1 MDAIFAYVSHAL
13 ACTLFLCLTFASS
26 FVLLKSAKRSLKQDL
41 WVKSHLASLLSIL
54 CLLPTALTIFAWQT
68 GEIGKG
74 NQDALLFATIVLC
87 LPVVAAIVGVVL
99 AGIAKTI
106 PPQYSFPLFP
116 SFKIASA
123 SLVICVLW
131 SFVFSLQTGDWED
144 KYAQYGTDM
153 QKVMQLYDKCGD
165 RADCFGIAYAIVQN
179 THATP
184 EVIESVA
191 DRSEHI
197 TIICIAVKNP
207 NVSKAFIEKW
217 TRSSGIVKQC
227 ADQALSKWKV
237 EHRGKFKNYAPLL
250 KTLNKLPN
258 LVRSF
263 SALVHHPTSSIFLKR

>member
-13 ACTLFLCLTFASS
+13 GSTLFLCLTFASS
-26 FVLLKSAKRSLKQDL
+26 FVLLKSARQSLKQGL

-54 CLLPTALTIFAWQT
+54 CLLPTAVTIFAWQT

-74 NQDALLFATIVLC
+74 NQDGLLFATIILC
-87 LPVVAAIVGVVL
+87 LPVVAAIAWVVL
-99 AGIAKTI
+99 AGIATAI
-106 PPQYSFPLFP
+106 PSKYSFRQLP
-116 SFKIASA
+116 SFKIAFA
-123 SLVICVLW
+123 LLALCVLW
-131 SFVFSLQTGDWED
+131 SFAFSLQTGDWED

-165 RADCFGIAYAIVQN
+165 PADCFGIAYAIAQN

-197 TIICIAVKNP
+197 TVICLAVKNP

-217 TRSSGIVKQC
+217 TRSSGTVKQC
-227 ADQALSKWKV
+227 ADQALSKRK
-237 EHRGKFKNYAPLL
+237 
-250 KTLNKLPN
+250 
-258 LVRSF
+258 S
-263 SALVHHPTSSIFLKR
+263 